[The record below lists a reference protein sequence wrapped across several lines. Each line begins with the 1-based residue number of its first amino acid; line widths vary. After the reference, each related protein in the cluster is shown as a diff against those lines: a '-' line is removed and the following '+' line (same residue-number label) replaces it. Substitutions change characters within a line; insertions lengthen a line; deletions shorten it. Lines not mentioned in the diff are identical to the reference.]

1 MILTIMQDDLLY
13 TFNDELVRLGFA
25 ETVCLPTRVVEL
37 NIKDLDR
44 KFAVHEEN
52 FRKKRVEDYVESCLA
67 NTNEGFDEDDDDIQM
82 DKEVDIQT
90 TKKTS
95 EEKAD
100 IANTTKQS
108 FKSNASQKPPP
119 SITTAKSIISQKPPS
134 VHKSPVSQKSPSI
147 TIDNIP
153 PPTPTQGQNKQVEEN
168 FQNNSGYEL
177 YVQEFAKIHSC
188 DILHARVD
196 AYLEL
201 VFRLYILPLNKIF
214 FL

>member
-1 MILTIMQDDLLY
+1 MKGSIAFFFIKSPFEKTFEMILTIMQDDLLY

-119 SITTAKSIISQKPPS
+119 SITTAKSIISQKPLI
-134 VHKSPVSQKSPSI
+134 KM
-147 TIDNIP
+147 
-153 PPTPTQGQNKQVEEN
+153 
-168 FQNNSGYEL
+168 
-177 YVQEFAKIHSC
+177 KIL
-188 DILHARVD
+188 IL
-196 AYLEL
+196 LIN
-201 VFRLYILPLNKIF
+201 YI
-214 FL
+214 